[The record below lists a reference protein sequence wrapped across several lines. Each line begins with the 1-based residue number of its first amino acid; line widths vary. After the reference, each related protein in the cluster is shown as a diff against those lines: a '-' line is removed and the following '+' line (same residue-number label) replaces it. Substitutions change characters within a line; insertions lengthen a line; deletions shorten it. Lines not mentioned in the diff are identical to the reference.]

1 MRNIV
6 KLAKSDFKRMFS
18 TVMSTIIT
26 VGLIVMPSIFCWFNI
41 LACWDVFENTGELKV
56 AVANSDEGYESDLL
70 PIKINVGEQV
80 ISALRGN
87 DQIGWVFTD
96 KEDAI
101 DGAKS
106 GRYYAAVVIPED
118 FSRDMFTF
126 YSDDVEHAKVIYY
139 SNEKKNAIAP
149 KVTGQGADAVSYQVN
164 QVFAEKMSEIGLV
177 LATSL
182 SQKIDEDGI
191 DDGVTKFADH
201 VEKSGVRVKE
211 IADVV
216 RLYSSALNTAAD
228 TAKDMSNLVDDIKE
242 SSTSVSATVNDSKTS
257 LAECAKALKSS
268 IASIQSEFEGTSN
281 AISTMENSMNTIFDE
296 STNNA
301 TSAASALRKQSSALN
316 SRIQDYRNLASN
328 LEGLKS
334 SLPTSATGAIDSAVA
349 SLNSVASIL
358 ESAKNNL
365 DSAASKLEN
374 GVADISKERA
384 TVSNSIKA
392 AKDDIAK
399 LKKALNEDIV
409 PVANNVAKHAE
420 DLSDTVGTTLSSVF
434 DDVPS
439 GPSSDVPTSVSETAT
454 EVSKLAADLE
464 DASGK
469 LTDLS
474 KKLKKALASKD
485 VVALKQL
492 LTGDVESFAK
502 ALAAPVLI
510 DRIAL
515 FPTANFGSAMTPLYA
530 TLALFIGALLMMV
543 AIRPTVCKTELREL
557 RDPKPY
563 QLFLGRFIMI
573 AVMSLAQSTLMAV
586 GNLFFLQVQ
595 VELPLLFMLCYWISG
610 LVFAF
615 IIYSLVSAFANLGK
629 AIAVIMLIMQITGCG
644 GSYPLQM
651 LPSFVQDFSPWL
663 PATYVVDA
671 MRAAMFG
678 TYGNDFWTAIATLLL
693 FLIPAAIIGLV
704 LNRPLS
710 KFMSAYLAKVEES
723 GLMG

>member
-80 ISALRGN
+80 ISALHGN

-485 VVALKQL
+485 VAALKQL

>member
-485 VVALKQL
+485 VAALKQL